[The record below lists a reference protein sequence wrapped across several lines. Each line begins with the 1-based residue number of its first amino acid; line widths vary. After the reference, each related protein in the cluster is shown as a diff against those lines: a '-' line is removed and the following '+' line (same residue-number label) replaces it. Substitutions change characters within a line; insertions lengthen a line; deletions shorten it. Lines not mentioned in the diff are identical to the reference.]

1 MKMETTMAN
10 FHVDRKEISY
20 LRWIIESYDGIAF
33 LKTIDPHKAIIEL
46 EISPGCERLVVE
58 LLDHLRMHENI
69 RITPAGQDHK
79 MPDLL

>member
-1 MKMETTMAN
+1 MKMETTRAN

-20 LRWIIESYDGIAF
+20 LRWIIESYDGMAF

-46 EISPGCERLVVE
+46 EISPGCERLVFE